1 MSIINIYIGYKK
13 DKYERDK
20 SESNRIVKQIF
31 PADERGNS
39 KRTYELPRTGIIL
52 SIR

>member
-1 MSIINIYIGYKK
+1 MPITNIYERYKK

-31 PADERGNS
+31 PADERGSS
-39 KRTYELPRTGIIL
+39 KRAYELPRAGINL